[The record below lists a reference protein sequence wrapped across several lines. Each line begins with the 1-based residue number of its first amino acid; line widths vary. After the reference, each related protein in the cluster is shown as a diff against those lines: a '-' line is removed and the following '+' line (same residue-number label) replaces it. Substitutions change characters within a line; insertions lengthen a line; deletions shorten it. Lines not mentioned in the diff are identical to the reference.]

1 VDDETLERVRA
12 RLVSLQNEEA
22 VQSDVHA
29 ALDRARH
36 GLERLAETAAELQS
50 SLPTQVSDA
59 LQDGL
64 RAEVLPVARHV
75 AEVRGMSGQMIRR
88 LEGLESALAAERRAR
103 VDDLAV
109 LVELIASGW
118 QTVER
123 RLDRI
128 DRSLDRVERE
138 LERRT
143 AGGLR
148 PA

>member
-36 GLERLAETAAELQS
+36 GLEQLAETAAELQA
-50 SLPTQVSDA
+50 SLPAQVSGA

-75 AEVRGMSGQMIRR
+75 AEVRGLSGQMIRR
-88 LEGLESALAAERRAR
+88 LEGLESAIASERRAR